1 MRRSALLLVAG
12 LAIAALSASAAAAG
26 GWATSELDEQLP
38 SLNED
43 GTPLI
48 GFTILQH
55 GVTPAAVEGAGL
67 RFTGEAG
74 QVLFFDAEPQGAT
87 GHYLASVARLPAG
100 TWVLEIEQGS
110 LIDGRNGAP
119 TGLHFEAFPLGEVTV
134 AVGSV
139 VGGNEGRGL
148 WPIIA
153 VVAIIGI
160 AGGGLASLRGGTAPG
175 GRLEYAPTTKD
186 PA

>member
-1 MRRSALLLVAG
+1 MRRSALLLAAG

-74 QVLFFDAEPQGAT
+74 
-87 GHYLASVARLPAG
+87 
-100 TWVLEIEQGS
+100 
-110 LIDGRNGAP
+110 
-119 TGLHFEAFPLGEVTV
+119 
-134 AVGSV
+134 
-139 VGGNEGRGL
+139 
-148 WPIIA
+148 
-153 VVAIIGI
+153 
-160 AGGGLASLRGGTAPG
+160 
-175 GRLEYAPTTKD
+175 
-186 PA
+186 